1 MFDYF
6 GERSEFGGGVI
17 SDEILFVRSK
27 LASNDVGSGVSDQ
40 ALYVSLTLT
49 TICETHLGINEP
61 EPLASLLLAETEH
74 GKVVHHLLGDTTC
87 QL

>member
-6 GERSEFGGGVI
+6 GERSEFGGGVV

-27 LASNDVGSGVSDQ
+27 LASNNVGSGVSDQ
-40 ALYVSLTLT
+40 ALYVSLILT

-61 EPLASLLLAETEH
+61 EPLSSLLLAEPKH
-74 GKVVHHLLGDTTC
+74 GKVVHHLLGDTTR